1 MISKGFLSP
10 ATLKVATPTG
20 RKVWAVLL
28 TLSLGL
34 LCIFLPTRVWAV
46 QKNLEFRNLFTV
58 LGKQTLEKINAETGP
73 NADLRKFT
81 ASSISSTLF
90 RSFYADSSLLNTLP
104 EAYLVGVKQAQ
115 GAELARF
122 KSIDLVQCYAEHKGG
137 ANKFFSG
144 VRNLG
149 RDLNIILDWDDPKV
163 IKAAAKVYGCI
174 SKLDAQDITIS
185 ASSHYR
191 TNDWSGEIR
200 FSWYPTDCMARLYA
214 VITFSGPI
222 NVKTAI
228 LSASGR
234 VLTQKHKPFSR
245 TITLND
251 YSLNLSTKTLN
262 ASGSYCLPHV
272 QSMNG
277 GGTLFIDNNCR
288 LKVENFEVSGRVLET
303 IAQSGQES
311 NLWNIEYIL
320 SGNTDRSGNMSGT
333 CIIKG
338 KQAAFNAR
346 FGNGVKTEG
355 ATWKASRHGKLIKGV
370 INVGGTHPISWQA
383 SIND

>member
-1 MISKGFLSP
+1 MTSKRPISPKIARRIAASGSKSW
-10 ATLKVATPTG
+10 ATLIA
-20 RKVWAVLL
+20 
-28 TLSLGL
+28 LSLGL
-34 LCIFLPTRVWAV
+34 LCVFLPAQVGAV
-46 QKNLEFRNLFTV
+46 SKNWEFRELFTV
-58 LGKQTLEKINAETGP
+58 LGKQTLEKINTESGP

-81 ASSISSTLF
+81 AANISSTLF
-90 RSFYADSSLLNTLP
+90 RSFYNDSSLLNTLP
-104 EAYLVGVKQAQ
+104 EAYLVGLKQAQ

-122 KSIDLVQCYAEHKGG
+122 KSLDLVQCYAEHKGG
-137 ANKFFSG
+137 VNTFFSG
-144 VRNLG
+144 LRNLG
-149 RDLNIILDWDDPKV
+149 RDLNIILDWDDPKI
-163 IKAAAKVYGCI
+163 IKAVTKVYGCI
-174 SKLDAQDITIS
+174 AKLDAQDLTIS

-200 FSWYPTDCMARLYA
+200 FSWYPTDAMARLYA
-214 VITFSGPI
+214 VITFSGPT

-228 LSASGR
+228 LSSSGR
-234 VLTQKHKPFSR
+234 VFTQKHKPFSR
-245 TITLND
+245 IITLND
-251 YSLNLSTKTLN
+251 YSLNLSTRTLN

-272 QSMNG
+272 PSLNG
-277 GGTLFIDNNCR
+277 SGTLFIDNNCR

-303 IAQSGQES
+303 IAQSGQEGS
-311 NLWNIEYIL
+311 LWNIEYIL
-320 SGNTDRSGNMSGT
+320 SGNIDRAGNMSGT

-370 INVGGTHPISWQA
+370 INVGGAHSISWQA

>member
-1 MISKGFLSP
+1 MIFKRMIIPISTVRIS
-10 ATLKVATPTG
+10 ATRRRLRAIGVA
-20 RKVWAVLL
+20 
-28 TLSLGL
+28 LSLSL
-34 LCIFLPTRVWAV
+34 LCLLLPAQVLAV
-46 QKNLEFRNLFTV
+46 QKNLEFRNLFAS
-58 LGKQTLEKINAETGP
+58 LGKQTLEKINTENGSS
-73 NADLRKFT
+73 ADLRKFT

-90 RSFYADSSLLNTLP
+90 RAFYSDSSLLNTFP
-104 EAYLVGVKQAQ
+104 EAYLVVVKQAQ

-137 ANKFFSG
+137 VSIFLSG
-144 VRNLG
+144 LRNLG
-149 RDLNIILDWDDPKV
+149 RELNIILDWDDPKV
-163 IKAAAKVYGCI
+163 MKAVTKVYGCI

-200 FSWYPTDCMARLYA
+200 FSWYPTDGMARLYA

-228 LSASGR
+228 LSSSGR
-234 VLTQKHKPFSR
+234 VFTQRHKPFSR

-262 ASGSYCLPHV
+262 ASGRYCLPHV
-272 QSMNG
+272 PSMDG
-277 GGTLFIDNNCR
+277 SGTLFVDNNCR
-288 LKVENFEVSGRVLET
+288 LKVRNFEVSGRVLET
-303 IAQSGQES
+303 IADSGREGS
-311 NLWNIEYIL
+311 LWNIEYVLNGTIDHL
-320 SGNTDRSGNMSGT
+320 GNMGGT
-333 CIIKG
+333 CVIKG

-346 FGNGVKTEG
+346 FGNGVATEG

-370 INVGGTHPISWQA
+370 INVGGARNISWQA